1 MFTHHELMNRI
12 ELEVRSNYGNEAIY
26 VVSSHASAVRTLTG
40 KKTISRQDIE
50 ALTAL
55 GHTFAYSIPEL
66 KGLAV

>member
-1 MFTHHELMNRI
+1 MNRI

-26 VVSSHASAVRTLTG
+26 VVSSHSSAIRALTG